1 MKIHDLACP
10 KPHISSSNINVFFM
24 LFQDPLLDLIFLEF
38 LVTWC
43 QSALFWEPLGVQLGT
58 KIAPKSAK
66 WQPKARKIIFRAA
79 LAMLLEP
86 ICFQSSCRSAPG
98 HHFFRFGMDFS
109 KCLTDFDIILVQ
121 IPMHF
126 WRQICKPLKPYAT
139 TILATQ
145 PEYNYP
151 QRR

>member
-10 KPHISSSNINVFFM
+10 KPHISASNIHDFFM
-24 LFQDPLLDLIFLEF
+24 CFQDPLLDLIFLIF
-38 LVTWC
+38 LATWC
-43 QSALFWEPLGVQLGT
+43 QSALFWESLGVPLGT
-58 KIAPKSAK
+58 KIVPKPDK

-98 HHFFRFGMDFS
+98 HHFCRFGMDFS
-109 KCLTDFDIILVQ
+109 RLLTDFDIILVQ

-126 WRQICKPLKPYAT
+126 WRQICKPLKPFVG
-139 TILATQ
+139 
-145 PEYNYP
+145 
-151 QRR
+151 